1 MLGKLMK
8 YEWKSLY
15 RIECIILAVI
25 LVVTLMGAVMLHIPI
40 VRAVI
45 EDDINIPDTMTV
57 FFAMSF
63 VSSIF
68 MYIIVLI
75 GASYGSIIYQGAHF
89 YKSMYSDEG
98 YLAHTLPVSG
108 HELLGSKVIVNAV
121 WSLIMSLSIIA
132 SVVILLFSLI
142 HSLDPGALYDDVIPE
157 FAELFSDI
165 IASGDIFTSAH
176 YILYIILAFVGGPI
190 ATVCTI
196 FGALTIGQLAKKL
209 RVLFGIIAYFVI
221 SFVSSMISSV
231 VQLLGTV
238 MVLGLD
244 EFGEYSYNLEQFFSR
259 DMKVIISLAVGV
271 ALYFVSHNIIT
282 KKLNLQ

>member
-15 RIECIILAVI
+15 KIECIILAVI

-40 VRAVI
+40 VSEVF
-45 EDDINIPDTMTV
+45 EDDINIPDTMTA

-63 VSSIF
+63 VSSIV
-68 MYIIVLI
+68 MYVIVLV
-75 GASYGSIIYQGAHF
+75 GASYGSIIYQGVHF

-108 HELLGSKVIVNAV
+108 HELLGSKVIINAI
-121 WSLIMSLSIIA
+121 WSLIMSISIMA
-132 SVVILLFSLI
+132 SVVILVFSLVHAI
-142 HSLDPGALYDDVIPE
+142 DPGSLYSDVIPE
-157 FAELFSDI
+157 FTELFSDI
-165 IASGDIFTSAH
+165 IVDGDIFTAVH
-176 YILYIILAFVGGPI
+176 YILYFILAFVGGPI
-190 ATVCTI
+190 AAVCTI

-221 SFVSSMISSV
+221 SFLSNMISAV

-238 MVLGLD
+238 MILGLE

-259 DMKVIISLAVGV
+259 DMKIIISLAVGA